1 MKNTTDIGQITPEL
15 LAEMK
20 ELLHTFQKKMLAMR
34 KEAFKAEWD
43 AANNEIGLSWVAL
56 QGTPDLI
63 AIQKVLDGQELRDG
77 EGCLDSPAA
86 RRWFVA
92 LQTRDAIKAK
102 MLAPLVLEFN
112 EEHEDENE

>member
-15 LAEMK
+15 LAELK
-20 ELLHTFQKKMLAMR
+20 ELLHPFQKKILAMR

-43 AANNEIGLSWVAL
+43 AANNEVGLAWEAL
-56 QGTPDLI
+56 QGTPDGFAL
-63 AIQKVLDGQELRDG
+63 QKVFDGQKLREG

-86 RRWFVA
+86 RRWFA
-92 LQTRDAIKAK
+92 ARERRNAIKAK
-102 MLAPLVLEFN
+102 ILAPLVLEFN